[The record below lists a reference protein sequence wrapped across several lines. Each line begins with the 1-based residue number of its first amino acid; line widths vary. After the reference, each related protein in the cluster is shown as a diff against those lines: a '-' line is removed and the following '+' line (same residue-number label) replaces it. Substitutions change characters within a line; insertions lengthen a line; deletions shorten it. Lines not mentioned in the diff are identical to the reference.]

1 MQGGSFS
8 FLPQVIALL
17 SQQSFSCELVT
28 KTANG
33 TFIDFGGVERTY
45 EELWTRRMVNI
56 QGAIILAGLFEFL
69 IGLSGIVGV
78 IMRFIGPLTISPV
91 ICLIGLSVME
101 PAIEKASQNWVISC
115 FCIAIIILCSQI
127 LNEIEFQIGGV
138 KIPIFGLF
146 PVLIGLLTS
155 YILCCIITFSV
166 DWEDHLTSVSFQEIF
181 YVQFDVI
188 YTQNN
193 SSSWQ
198 NIRIDT
204 RLGVIRESNWI
215 QVRITQETIFRD

>member
-33 TFIDFGGVERTY
+33 TFIDFGGLERTY

-69 IGLSGIVGV
+69 IGFSGIVGV

-101 PAIEKASQNWVISC
+101 PALEKASQNWVISC
-115 FCIAIIILCSQI
+115 FCISIIILCSQI

-146 PVLIGLLTS
+146 PVLIGLVTS

-166 DWEDHLTSVSFQEIF
+166 DWEDQLTSVSFKRF
-181 YVQFDVI
+181 FTY
-188 YTQNN
+188 N
-193 SSSWQ
+193 
-198 NIRIDT
+198 
-204 RLGVIRESNWI
+204 LM
-215 QVRITQETIFRD
+215 

>member
-1 MQGGSFS
+1 MPQSLHSNLYSVTLGSRLPIMQGGSFS

-56 QGAIILAGLFEFL
+56 QGAIILAGIFEFL

-101 PAIEKASQNWVISC
+101 PALEKASQNWVISC
-115 FCIAIIILCSQI
+115 FCISIIILCSQI

-166 DWEDHLTSVSFQEIF
+166 DWEDHLTSVSFQEI
-181 YVQFDVI
+181 YHVQLDVI
-188 YTQNN
+188 YT
-193 SSSWQ
+193 
-198 NIRIDT
+198 
-204 RLGVIRESNWI
+204 
-215 QVRITQETIFRD
+215 

>member
-28 KTANG
+28 KTGNG

-127 LNEIEFQIGGV
+127 FNEIEFQIGGV

-155 YILCCIITFSV
+155 YILCCVITFSV

-181 YVQFDVI
+181 HVDVI
-188 YTQNN
+188 YT
-193 SSSWQ
+193 
-198 NIRIDT
+198 
-204 RLGVIRESNWI
+204 
-215 QVRITQETIFRD
+215 

>member
-1 MQGGSFS
+1 MPIMQGGSFS

-28 KTANG
+28 KTVNG

-115 FCIAIIILCSQI
+115 FCITIIILCSQI
-127 LNEIEFQIGGV
+127 LNEIEFQIGKI

-166 DWEDHLTSVSFQEIF
+166 DWDEHLETVSKINCYEFSQA
-181 YVQFDVI
+181 
-188 YTQNN
+188 
-193 SSSWQ
+193 
-198 NIRIDT
+198 
-204 RLGVIRESNWI
+204 
-215 QVRITQETIFRD
+215 

>member
-1 MQGGSFS
+1 MPQSLHSNLYSVTLGSRLPIMQGGSFS
-8 FLPQVIALL
+8 FMPQVIALL

-69 IGLSGIVGV
+69 IGFSGIVGV

-101 PAIEKASQNWVISC
+101 PALEKASQNWVISC

-127 LNEIEFQIGGV
+127 LNEIEFQIVGV

-146 PVLIGLLTS
+146 PVLIGLVTS

-166 DWEDHLTSVSFQEIF
+166 DWEDQLTSVSFKRF
-181 YVQFDVI
+181 FTY
-188 YTQNN
+188 N
-193 SSSWQ
+193 
-198 NIRIDT
+198 
-204 RLGVIRESNWI
+204 LM
-215 QVRITQETIFRD
+215 

>member
-28 KTANG
+28 KTMNG
-33 TFIDFGGVERTY
+33 TFIDFGGAERTY
-45 EELWTRRMVNI
+45 EELWTRRMMNI

-115 FCIAIIILCSQI
+115 FCITIIILCSQI
-127 LNEIEFQIGGV
+127 LNEIEVQIGKV

-166 DWEDHLTSVSFQEIF
+166 DWDEHLANVSFEILF
-181 YVQFDVI
+181 VGFGKRSHI
-188 YTQNN
+188 
-193 SSSWQ
+193 
-198 NIRIDT
+198 
-204 RLGVIRESNWI
+204 
-215 QVRITQETIFRD
+215 

>member
-1 MQGGSFS
+1 MIFEALQSELISLYFH
-8 FLPQVIALL
+8 LL
-17 SQQSFSCELVT
+17 SVKIPKIRGFNLVMESCRPRKRSYTLDELVT

-33 TFIDFGGVERTY
+33 TFIDFGGLERTY

-56 QGAIILAGLFEFL
+56 QGAIILAGIFEFL

-101 PAIEKASQNWVISC
+101 PALEKASQNWVISC
-115 FCIAIIILCSQI
+115 FCISIIILCSQI

-146 PVLIGLLTS
+146 PVLIGLVTS

-166 DWEDHLTSVSFQEIF
+166 DWEDQLTSVSFQEIF
-181 YVQFDVI
+181 HVQFDVI
-188 YTQNN
+188 YT
-193 SSSWQ
+193 
-198 NIRIDT
+198 
-204 RLGVIRESNWI
+204 
-215 QVRITQETIFRD
+215 

>member
-1 MQGGSFS
+1 MPQSLHSNLYSVTLGSRLPIMQGGSFS

-69 IGLSGIVGV
+69 IGFSGIVGV

-101 PAIEKASQNWVISC
+101 PALEKASQNWVISC

-127 LNEIEFQIGGV
+127 LNEIEFQIVGV

-146 PVLIGLLTS
+146 PVLIGLVTS

-166 DWEDHLTSVSFQEIF
+166 DWEDQLTSVSFKRF
-181 YVQFDVI
+181 FTY
-188 YTQNN
+188 N
-193 SSSWQ
+193 
-198 NIRIDT
+198 
-204 RLGVIRESNWI
+204 LM
-215 QVRITQETIFRD
+215 

>member
-1 MQGGSFS
+1 MPQSLHSNLYSVTLGSRLPIMQGGSFS

-28 KTANG
+28 KTENG
-33 TFIDFGGVERTY
+33 TFIDFGGLERTY

-56 QGAIILAGLFEFL
+56 QGAIILAGIFEFL

-101 PAIEKASQNWVISC
+101 PALEKASQNWVISC
-115 FCIAIIILCSQI
+115 FCISIIILCSQI

-146 PVLIGLLTS
+146 PVLIGLVTS

-166 DWEDHLTSVSFQEIF
+166 DWEDQLTSVSFQEIF
-181 YVQFDVI
+181 HVQFDVI
-188 YTQNN
+188 YT
-193 SSSWQ
+193 
-198 NIRIDT
+198 
-204 RLGVIRESNWI
+204 
-215 QVRITQETIFRD
+215 

>member
-33 TFIDFGGVERTY
+33 TFIDFGGIERTY

-155 YILCCIITFSV
+155 YIFCCIITFTV
-166 DWEDHLTSVSFQEIF
+166 DWDDHLANVRFEEVFFEQTDI
-181 YVQFDVI
+181 I
-188 YTQNN
+188 HIKNN

-204 RLGVIRESNWI
+204 RLDVIRESTWI
-215 QVRITQETIFRD
+215 QVRITRPFLGI

>member
-1 MQGGSFS
+1 MPQSLHSNLYSVTLGSRLPIMQGGSFS

-56 QGAIILAGLFEFL
+56 QGAIILAGIFEFL

-101 PAIEKASQNWVISC
+101 PALEKASQNWVISC

-166 DWEDHLTSVSFQEIF
+166 DWEDHLTSVSFQEI
-181 YVQFDVI
+181 YHVQLDVI
-188 YTQNN
+188 YT
-193 SSSWQ
+193 
-198 NIRIDT
+198 
-204 RLGVIRESNWI
+204 
-215 QVRITQETIFRD
+215 

>member
-28 KTANG
+28 KTENA

-155 YILCCIITFSV
+155 YILCCVITFSV
-166 DWEDHLTSVSFQEIF
+166 DWDDHLANVSFPEVF
-181 YVQFDVI
+181 MF
-188 YTQNN
+188 N
-193 SSSWQ
+193 SVY
-198 NIRIDT
+198 N
-204 RLGVIRESNWI
+204 LLLE
-215 QVRITQETIFRD
+215 